1 MAAKKTNAK
10 TQKAKAKAAKKTKS
24 KTSTYTVKKGD
35 TIAKIAKKYKTTVDM
50 IARLNGIENPNKI
63 NAGDKLYIPKYVKM
77 SRIEES
83 KYA

>member
-35 TIAKIAKKYKTTVDM
+35 TLAKIAKKY
-50 IARLNGIENPNKI
+50 
-63 NAGDKLYIPKYVKM
+63 
-77 SRIEES
+77 
-83 KYA
+83 